1 MIVERLDLFHVRM
14 PFRRHFE
21 TSFGR
26 SLGHEAVI
34 VRVESEGAVGWG
46 EAAASSGPF
55 YSAEDV
61 FTAWHI
67 VCEHLAPAIRAREIQ
82 HPSDVRPLFAFVRGN
97 PMAKAGM
104 EMALWDLAAKHRG
117 VPLALMYNDGF
128 PAPSELPA
136 GISLGVEDT
145 LTQLLDRIEEAL
157 AAKYHRIKMKIK
169 PGWDV
174 EIVRKVRE
182 SHPEI
187 PLMVDANAAYQLHDV
202 ERLRQLDEFRLMMI
216 EQPLAYDDLV
226 DHAEL
231 QKELKTPI
239 CLDESIRSAADVRKA
254 ARIGACRIVNL
265 KQARVGGPTEAIKV
279 HDACRAAGMPVWC
292 GGLLETGIGRLHNIA
307 LATLPNFTLPGDIS
321 ASSRYYERDLID
333 PPVRLT
339 DRGTIA
345 VPTGPGI
352 GHAVDE
358 DALAAFSV
366 RQERLW

>member
-1 MIVERLDLFHVRM
+1 MIVERLDLFHVRL
-14 PFRRHFE
+14 PFRRYFE

-26 SLGHEAVI
+26 SLGHEAVL
-34 VRVESEGAVGWG
+34 VRAESGGHIGWG

-61 FTAWHI
+61 HTAWHI
-67 VCEHLAPAIRAREIQ
+67 MREHLAPAIQAREI
-82 HPSDVRPLFAFVRGN
+82 PLPPDVRPLFAFVRGN
-97 PMAKAGM
+97 PIAKAGM

-117 VPLALMYNDGF
+117 VALAALYNGHSSY
-128 PAPSELPA
+128 PTEIPV
-136 GISLGVEDT
+136 GISLGIENS
-145 LTQLLDRIEEAL
+145 LSQLFQRIDEAL
-157 AAKYHRIKMKIK
+157 AAKYRRIKIKIK

-182 SHPEI
+182 RFPEI
-187 PLMVDANAAYQLHDV
+187 PLMADANAAYRLQDA
-202 ERLRQLDEFRLMMI
+202 ERIRELDEFRLMMI

-231 QKELKTPI
+231 QKCLKTPI

-254 ARIGACRIVNL
+254 AQLGACRIVNL
-265 KQARVGGPTEAIKV
+265 KQARVGGPSEAIRA
-279 HDACRAAGMPVWC
+279 HDACQDAGMPVWC
-292 GGLLETGIGRLHNIA
+292 GGLLETGIGRLHNVA

-321 ASSRYYERDLID
+321 ASDRYYERDLID
-333 PPVRLT
+333 PAVTLT

-345 VPTGPGI
+345 VPTRPGI

-358 DALAAFSV
+358 DALAGFCL
-366 RQERLW
+366 RKERLW